1 MKSKALLIQPQD
13 DLFMLTQSLYLH
25 LHKEEMLASVKDL
38 SEHSSVLEFWE
49 NVFSDKHWGKMQVF
63 CENLEYDAL
72 KECICRY
79 DMNHLVWNNIM
90 DAFHNVLAFTA
101 LYKWET
107 Y

>member
-79 DMNHLVWNNIM
+79 DMNHLV
-90 DAFHNVLAFTA
+90 
-101 LYKWET
+101 
-107 Y
+107 